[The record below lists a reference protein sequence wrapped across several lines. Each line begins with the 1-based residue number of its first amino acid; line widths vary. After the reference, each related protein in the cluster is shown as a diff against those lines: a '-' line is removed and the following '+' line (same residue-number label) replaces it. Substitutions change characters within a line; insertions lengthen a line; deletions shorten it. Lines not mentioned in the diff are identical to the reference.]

1 VGVGRQRGGG
11 PGDRRVGCV
20 KTSALFRLLRRAE
33 DCREMV
39 VEDYDSV
46 PGDADATRHDRACV
60 GSSMYRGIKED

>member
-1 VGVGRQRGGG
+1 
-11 PGDRRVGCV
+11 VGCV